1 MLKLQITGLKVL
13 QNKVDRAIDRVSN
26 EIADNVVK
34 QADYIE
40 MRSRSSVPVATGV
53 LKASQYRKTESNK
66 PKITI
71 KIGFRAKYAPYQEF
85 GTGKPPTGKFRLNA
99 EYTEFAELAAKFKTG
114 RKPRLAVQ
122 PRRYFLHHYIVSRR
136 ALSRSTTTLMKN
148 LFR

>member
-13 QNKVDRAIDRVSN
+13 QNKVNRAIDRVSN

-53 LKASQYRKTESNK
+53 LKSTQYRKTESNK

-85 GTGKPPTGKFRLNA
+85 GTGSRFRLNA
-99 EYTEFAELAAKFKTG
+99 EYSEFADLAAKFKTG